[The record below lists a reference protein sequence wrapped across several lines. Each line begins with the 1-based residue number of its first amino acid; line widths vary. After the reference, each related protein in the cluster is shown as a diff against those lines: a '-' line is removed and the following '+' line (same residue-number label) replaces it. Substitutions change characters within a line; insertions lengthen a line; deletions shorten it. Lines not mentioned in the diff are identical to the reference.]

1 MYELNTAYKCWH
13 ILSRLRGH
21 LIQDKE
27 VKCTIHNVT
36 KKGLLIKNIQFKIT
50 LVKNCRIFFQNTQVH
65 IYINIIFA
73 YNI

>member
-1 MYELNTAYKCWH
+1 MHNTQCY
-13 ILSRLRGH
+13 
-21 LIQDKE
+21 
-27 VKCTIHNVT
+27 

-50 LVKNCRIFFQNTQVH
+50 LVKNCRIFSKTHKF